1 MAVICK
7 EQFSGRRLPP
17 CTISMGLLL
26 LLASYVPL
34 GVYSVRS
41 TLLLEADGDEN
52 KAETCPDGEFVL
64 TVEKK
69 ADDNNTEKQGENKD
83 AGQKTNADGD
93 SKKNEQADPNG
104 VKQQK
109 QAENN
114 DSKENE
120 KTTAADNT
128 KPGDQAKDETDGET
142 NKGKDPKAKDDNNGQ
157 TNKDTTGKEGPK
169 KTSTLIEAITC
180 KKCEASCKT
189 CEDAADQ
196 CTSCIDGKF
205 LNDDAECDDCEDP
218 CATCSSSSSTCT
230 GCKDNLTLTGSKC
243 EDPVG
248 DVKET
253 KSEANDTMA
262 RGRASFRLKVLMSFV
277 ALTSLAVLGFAV
289 YSLYKQMG
297 VEDEED

>member
-69 ADDNNTEKQGENKD
+69 ADDSNTEKQGENKD

-93 SKKNEQADPNG
+93 SKKTEQA
-104 VKQQK
+104 Q
-109 QAENN
+109 
-114 DSKENE
+114 
-120 KTTAADNT
+120 
-128 KPGDQAKDETDGET
+128 GDTNGET
-142 NKGKDPKAKDDNNGQ
+142 NQDTKGKDSKAKVEKEDTKGKDEQ
-157 TNKDTTGKEGPK
+157 TT
-169 KTSTLIEAITC
+169 KTSALIEAITC
-180 KKCEASCKT
+180 KKCEVSCKT

-205 LNDDAECDDCEDP
+205 LNDDDKCDDCEDP

>member
-69 ADDNNTEKQGENKD
+69 ADDSNTEKQGENKD

-93 SKKNEQADPNG
+93 SKKTE
-104 VKQQK
+104 
-109 QAENN
+109 
-114 DSKENE
+114 
-120 KTTAADNT
+120 
-128 KPGDQAKDETDGET
+128 QAKDE
-142 NKGKDPKAKDDNNGQ
+142 KSGKKE
-157 TNKDTTGKEGPK
+157 TTGKEEEPK
-169 KTSTLIEAITC
+169 KTTALIEAITC
-180 KKCEASCKT
+180 KKCEVSCKT

-205 LNDDAECDDCEDP
+205 LNDDDKCDDCEDP